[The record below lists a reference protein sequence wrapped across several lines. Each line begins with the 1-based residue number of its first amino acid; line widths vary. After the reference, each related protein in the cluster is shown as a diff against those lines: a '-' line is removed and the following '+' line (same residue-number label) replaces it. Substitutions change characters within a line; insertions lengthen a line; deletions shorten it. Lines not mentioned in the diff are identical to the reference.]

1 MAKLI
6 FGCGYLGRRVA
17 RRWLALGHK
26 VFVVTRSPERARSL
40 AAEGLDPIVADVTR
54 PGTLSSLPTAEMV
67 LSSIGYD
74 RSAAVSRH
82 GVQVAGL
89 GAVLDAL
96 PDETGRIC
104 YISSTAVYGNAAGA
118 LVDEDTLCRPDREGG
133 RIVLAAEGL
142 LRAHPLGR
150 RAVMLRLAGLYGPGR
165 VPRMQDLTSG
175 RPLAV
180 AADAVANLIYVDD
193 AAEVVLAAEAAATP
207 PVTYLVSDG
216 HPVVRREF
224 YRHLAELL
232 HLPPPAFVEPHASQA
247 ELSRGAGNKRV
258 SNARMLEELNVTLV
272 YPSYR
277 EGLAVIVAERERH

>member
-17 RRWLALGHK
+17 GRWLERGHK

-40 AAEGLDPIVADVTR
+40 AEEGLDPIVADVTR
-54 PGTLSSLPTAEMV
+54 PDSLSRLPAAETV
-67 LSSIGYD
+67 LYSIGYD

-118 LVDEDTLCRPDREGG
+118 SVDEDTPCRPDRESG

-150 RAVMLRLAGLYGPGR
+150 RAVVLRLAGLYGPGR
-165 VPRMQDLTSG
+165 IPPVQDLISG
-175 RPLAV
+175 RPIPV
-180 AADAVANLIYVDD
+180 AADAVVNLIHVDD
-193 AAEVVLAAEAAATP
+193 AAEVVLAAETMAKP
-207 PVTYLVSDG
+207 PVTYVVSDG
-216 HPVVRREF
+216 HPVPRREF
-224 YRHLAELL
+224 YRYLAKLL
-232 HLPPPAFVEPHASQA
+232 HLPPPAFVDPDPGQGEPP
-247 ELSRGAGNKRV
+247 RGSGNKRV
-258 SNARMLEELNVTLV
+258 SNARMLKELNVTLA

-277 EGLAVIVAERERH
+277 EGLAATV